1 MEELFQNPWFVG
13 SCLVGLITI
22 SIVLLCV
29 YLPRVKE
36 IRRLE
41 AIIEHQRETIDWT
54 ARRGVH
60 AENEHK
66 KEKEGLI
73 ADIGEM
79 SMKILEAQGRENQA
93 STRADQIARGAER
106 MKKGATA

>member
-13 SCLVGLITI
+13 SCLVWLIAI

-29 YLPRVKE
+29 YLPRARE

-41 AIIEHQRETIDWT
+41 AIIEHQRETIEWM

-73 ADIGEM
+73 ADIGEL
-79 SMKILEAQGRENQA
+79 SSQILEAQGRENQA
-93 STRADQIARGAER
+93 STRADTIARGAANLR
-106 MKKGATA
+106 KGATA